1 MPAGMEESTSISE
14 REQFILILSGTLD
27 AKVDSEE
34 KTVGEGDVIE
44 IPKGSERSLKASN
57 EGSVRYASVR
67 STPQLEKLVDEA
79 N

>member
-1 MPAGMEESTSISE
+1 MPAEMEEPTSISQ
-14 REQFILILSGTLD
+14 REQFILILSGSLH
-27 AKVDSEE
+27 AKVDNEE

-44 IPKGSERSLKASN
+44 IPKGSERSLKASS